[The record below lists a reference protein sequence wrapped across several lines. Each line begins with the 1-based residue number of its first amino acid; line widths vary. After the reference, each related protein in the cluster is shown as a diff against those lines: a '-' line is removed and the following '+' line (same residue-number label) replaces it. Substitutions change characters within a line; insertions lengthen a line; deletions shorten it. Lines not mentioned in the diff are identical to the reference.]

1 MEYSVGTTCFGSF
14 PGVLSKLNGFSAVTV
29 TGKLMENKP
38 TRKRSRER
46 ISRTKQLFV
55 VSSEAKDEVG
65 KSLTV
70 NY

>member
-14 PGVLSKLNGFSAVTV
+14 PGVLSKLNGFSAVMV
-29 TGKLMENKP
+29 AGKLMENKP

-55 VSSEAKDEVG
+55 ISSEAKDEVR